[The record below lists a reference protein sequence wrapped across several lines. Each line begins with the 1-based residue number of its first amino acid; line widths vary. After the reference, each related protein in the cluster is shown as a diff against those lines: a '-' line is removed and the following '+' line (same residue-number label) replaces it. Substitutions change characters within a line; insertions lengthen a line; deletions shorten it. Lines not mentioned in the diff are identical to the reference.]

1 MRRAADVTALIF
13 GLVFTT
19 IAGGVLWRTF
29 VGDLNW
35 SLVKV
40 AAPLGLVLIG
50 VIGLAL
56 SRRTE
61 PPRS

>member
-1 MRRAADVTALIF
+1 MRRTADVTALVF
-13 GLVFTT
+13 GLVVAT

-29 VGDLNW
+29 IGNINW

-50 VIGLAL
+50 VVGLLL
-56 SRRTE
+56 SRRT
-61 PPRS
+61 

>member
-1 MRRAADVTALIF
+1 MRRTADVTALVF
-13 GLVFTT
+13 GLIVTT

-29 VGDLNW
+29 IGDLNW

-50 VIGLAL
+50 VVGLLL
-56 SRRTE
+56 SRRT
-61 PPRS
+61 